1 VEGGGPAAAPP
12 ATEAITDEE
21 IDRMLA
27 AEEQVDEAREAQ
39 QMSALRAELEQ
50 LKGQGQKESK

>member
-1 VEGGGPAAAPP
+1 
-12 ATEAITDEE
+12 
-21 IDRMLA
+21 MLA

-50 LKGQGQKESK
+50 LKGQGQRESK